1 MKSGLRKLRIPL
13 LYFESLKGFDFQKLI
28 ICKLMSILVTKFSY
42 QDKTSKMKI
51 NFKKKIVLPV
61 LAAGVFFIGTS
72 FKDDFFEIAKQIEIF
87 TEVFKTVNM
96 NYVDQTNPG
105 QIMDKA
111 IKSMLAD
118 LDPYTNYFNEQ
129 DVVKFKINAT
139 GEYTGI
145 GALITRKNGRLII
158 LEPYKNY
165 PADKAGLKAGD
176 EIIQIGDVNLI
187 DFKEE
192 ASQLL
197 KGGKNAKISIQYKRQ
212 GKIATTEIILEEV
225 EIKAVPF
232 FGKVDSKTGYIVLT
246 QFNRKASSET
256 KEALETLK
264 KEGAEK
270 IILDLR
276 GNPGGLLSEAVNIC
290 NLFVPKNEII
300 VTTKSKIEQHN
311 NAYKTNFEPIDL
323 EIPLVILVDGKSA
336 SASEI
341 VAGALQDLDRAV
353 VLGSRSF
360 GKGLVQRPID
370 LVYGTQVKVTIS
382 RYYTPSGR
390 CIQSLDYGHK
400 DENGKAIRTDAKNY
414 NAFKTRGG
422 RTVYDG
428 GGILPD
434 VVSEETKL
442 SAISEALQQNDAI
455 FNFATNYYF
464 RNPSLGEKTPVITDL
479 DYAEFKQFLK
489 KENFSLDT
497 ETQKALKKAF
507 EVAQKEGIDE
517 SIKTDYNLLMASVQ
531 KSQEVQIT
539 KYQKEI
545 KNLILDELILR
556 YQYREGLYQYY
567 VKSNSEIKKAA
578 SILNNS
584 VEYKKIL
591 LQK

>member
-1 MKSGLRKLRIPL
+1 M
-13 LYFESLKGFDFQKLI
+13 Q
-28 ICKLMSILVTKFSY
+28 
-42 QDKTSKMKI
+42 I
-51 NFKKKIVLPV
+51 NFRKRIILPV

-145 GALITRKNGRLII
+145 GALITRKEGRLII
-158 LEPYKNY
+158 KEPYKNY

-176 EIIQIGDVNLI
+176 EIIQIGEINLV
-187 DFKEE
+187 DFKEDLT
-192 ASQLL
+192 QLL
-197 KGGKNAKISIQYKRQ
+197 KGAKNSKIDVKYKRQ
-212 GKIATTEIILEEV
+212 GKTLSTQIVLEEV
-225 EIKAVPF
+225 ELKAVPF
-232 FGKVDSKTGYIVLT
+232 FGKVDDKTGYIVLT
-246 QFNRKASSET
+246 QFTRKASSDV
-256 KEALETLK
+256 KAALESLK
-264 KEGAEK
+264 KDGAEK

-276 GNPGGLLSEAVNIC
+276 GNPGGLLHEAVNIC
-290 NLFVPKNEII
+290 NLFVPKNEVI

-311 NAYKTNFEPIDL
+311 NSYKTSFDPVDL

-353 VLGSRSF
+353 VIGSRSF

-390 CIQSLDYGHK
+390 CIQALDYGHK
-400 DENGKAIRTDAKNY
+400 DEAGKAIRTDAKNY
-414 NAFKTRGG
+414 NAFKTRKG

-428 GGILPD
+428 GGISPD
-434 VVSEETKL
+434 VALEEAKL
-442 SAISEALQQNDAI
+442 SPISEALQRNDAI
-455 FNFATNYYF
+455 FNFATDYF
-464 RNPSLGEKTPVITDL
+464 YRNPSLGEKIPVVTDA
-479 DYAEFKQFLK
+479 DYASFKQFLK
-489 KENFSLDT
+489 KADFSLDT
-497 ETQKALKKAF
+497 ETQKALKKTF
-507 EVAQKEGIDE
+507 ELAQKEGIDE
-517 SIKTDYNLLMASVQ
+517 SIKAEYNQLNAAVQ
-531 KSQEVQIT
+531 KSEEIQIN
-539 KYQKEI
+539 KNQKEI
-545 KNLILDELILR
+545 K
-556 YQYREGLYQYY
+556 
-567 VKSNSEIKKAA
+567 S
-578 SILNNS
+578 
-584 VEYKKIL
+584 
-591 LQK
+591 